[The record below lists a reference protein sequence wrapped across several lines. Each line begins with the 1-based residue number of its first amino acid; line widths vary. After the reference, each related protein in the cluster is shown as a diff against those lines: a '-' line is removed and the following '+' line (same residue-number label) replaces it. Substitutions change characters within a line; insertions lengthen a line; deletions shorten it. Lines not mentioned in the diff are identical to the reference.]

1 MIFIRVFLPFAFGYF
16 LSYALRV
23 VNAVIHTDLQK
34 DLSLDA
40 ADLGLLTSTYFLT
53 FAIFQLPLGV
63 LLDRYG
69 PRRTEAALLVIAAA
83 GAILFAS
90 AQSVSTLIAGR
101 ALIGLGV
108 SACLMG
114 AFKAFVMWFPRERIP
129 VMNGYQMTAGGLGAL
144 IATAPVEA
152 ALNFTDWR
160 GVFYAF
166 AALTFA
172 AAVAIYLMVPEKQS
186 EQPVESHGK
195 QLGEMISVF
204 SDPRFLR
211 IAPLAVMSQASFLS
225 IHGLWAGPWLR
236 DIGGLSRGETANAL
250 MLITIALIAGF
261 LTMGHLTSFLQ
272 RHGFR
277 PATVAV
283 TAMSLFMGV
292 QVMLALNVTVAIIPI
307 WMLFGFTASS
317 GVLCYALL
325 THSFPTNLAG
335 RVVTALNLPV
345 FVIAFAGQWGTGL
358 IINLWPVAADGGY
371 HPQGY
376 QVGFGLLLGLQVI
389 ALFWYLFYGKARD

>member
-166 AALTFA
+166 AALT
-172 AAVAIYLMVPEKQS
+172 
-186 EQPVESHGK
+186 
-195 QLGEMISVF
+195 
-204 SDPRFLR
+204 
-211 IAPLAVMSQASFLS
+211 
-225 IHGLWAGPWLR
+225 
-236 DIGGLSRGETANAL
+236 
-250 MLITIALIAGF
+250 
-261 LTMGHLTSFLQ
+261 
-272 RHGFR
+272 
-277 PATVAV
+277 
-283 TAMSLFMGV
+283 
-292 QVMLALNVTVAIIPI
+292 
-307 WMLFGFTASS
+307 
-317 GVLCYALL
+317 
-325 THSFPTNLAG
+325 
-335 RVVTALNLPV
+335 
-345 FVIAFAGQWGTGL
+345 
-358 IINLWPVAADGGY
+358 
-371 HPQGY
+371 
-376 QVGFGLLLGLQVI
+376 
-389 ALFWYLFYGKARD
+389 